1 MSLKKRDR
9 KRDKHIRTLFQ
20 EIYAIYSAMA
30 KRNGLL
36 SDTEF
41 DAIQSKHAEID
52 SLLSPITQT
61 KTTNQHPEP

>member
-9 KRDKHIRTLFQ
+9 KRDKRIQTLSV
-20 EIYAIYSAMA
+20 EIEAIYSAMA
-30 KRNGLL
+30 ERNGLL

-61 KTTNQHPEP
+61 KTTNPNPEP